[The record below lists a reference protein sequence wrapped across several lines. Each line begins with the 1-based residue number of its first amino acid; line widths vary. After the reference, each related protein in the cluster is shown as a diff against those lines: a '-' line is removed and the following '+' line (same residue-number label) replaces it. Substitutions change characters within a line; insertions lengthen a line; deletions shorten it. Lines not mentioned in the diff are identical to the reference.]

1 MRIVAAASPRLNDL
15 LDRGAFRDDLAF
27 RLNVLM
33 LEMPPLPGW
42 FAGRDAIRAFF
53 AAQVLIKPGMFRLVP
68 TAANGQ
74 PAFAAYQR
82 DAGGVFRAHAVLV
95 LALSP
100 TGIARVD
107 IFLEPGLFGRFGL
120 PEAAG

>member
-1 MRIVAAASPRLNDL
+1 MKKAQLEGYRSRSAYKL
-15 LDRGAFRDDLAF
+15 LELHEKDR
-27 RLNVLM
+27 
-33 LEMPPLPGW
+33 
-42 FAGRDAIRAFF
+42 
-53 AAQVLIKPGMFRLVP
+53 LIKPGMFRLVP

-74 PAFAAYQR
+74 PGYAAYQR
-82 DAGGVFRAHAVLV
+82 DAGGVYRAHAVLV

-120 PEAAG
+120 PEVAA